1 MVVDQTIQR
10 EAPAIPERRTEICA
24 LSLGHRI
31 AAMLDIDA
39 EFISNGTPLPRG
51 WHFPILAGETR
62 RSELRGDGFPG
73 FGLPMPDLGLP
84 RLMLLGRTV
93 DYISA
98 IPFGSQVSRH
108 STLDKLQHKDTA
120 SGPAALVTLR
130 HQLHVSSSPE
140 AALVETQTYML
151 LGPTRKPSTATV
163 AQTAPEF
170 EFSKVITPD
179 ETLLFQYSA
188 LGFNSHK
195 IHIDRTYAREI
206 EGLPDLVVNGGL
218 ITLLLTEFLRTKMAY
233 HPQRIVTKHKS
244 PLYCGRPIRIGA
256 NRVGNKIQ
264 LLALDELGTIA
275 TEMEALIHE
284 L

>member
-1 MVVDQTIQR
+1 MVVDQTMQR
-10 EAPAIPERRTEICA
+10 ETPAIPEQRTEVCA

-39 EFISNGTPLPRG
+39 KFISNGTPLPRG
-51 WHFPILAGETR
+51 WHFPLLAGETR
-62 RSELRGDGFPG
+62 RSELRSDGFPG
-73 FGLPMPDLGLP
+73 FGLPMPDLDLP

-93 DYISA
+93 DYTGD

-108 STLDKLQHKDTA
+108 SILDKLQHKDTA
-120 SGPAALVTLR
+120 SGPAAVVTLR
-130 HQLHVSSSPE
+130 HELHVSSSPK

-151 LGPTRKPSTATV
+151 LGQTRKPSSAAV
-163 AQTAPEF
+163 AQTVPEF
-170 EFSKVITPD
+170 EFSTVVTPD

-195 IHIDRTYAREI
+195 IHIDRAYAREI

-218 ITLLLTEFLRTKMAY
+218 ITLLLTEFLRTKMAH
-233 HPQRIVTKHKS
+233 HPQRIVTKHKA

-256 NRVGNKIQ
+256 NRVENMIQ
-264 LLALDELGTIA
+264 LVALDELGTVA
-275 TEMEALIHE
+275 TEMEARIHE